1 MELYG
6 RSTGRNGSQTD
17 HTQQPEWIQPGTET
31 GLEESMRRLGL
42 WGGRGGEFYP
52 ERPGTADCAY
62 YMRTGTCGYGSKCRY
77 NHPPDRSS
85 SAGGA
90 ARSVGGGGAYPERPG
105 EPPCQYY
112 LRTGTCKFGAS
123 CKFHHPRHAGGS
135 LSNVPLNTYGYP
147 LRPEEKECSYYLKT
161 GQCKFGITCK
171 FHHPQPTGES
181 MSASASARPF
191 YSTVQS
197 TSPEQQQQ
205 QQQQFVGGPGGGY
218 RVASARPPL
227 VPGSYAPAA
236 AYGPI
241 LLSPGMLPLPP
252 NWSPYSGRV
261 SPVLSPGAPQ
271 PQPASVYG
279 VNSSFA
285 GAGAGAGAGG
295 HFRPLPPPSPGPSQT
310 ERVFPERPGQPECQ
324 YYMKTGDCKFG
335 ASCKYHHPPDWVLS
349 QANCMLSPIG
359 LPLRPGV
366 EACNFYMQN
375 GHCKFGRTCKFDHP
389 LPGAVTYGGP
399 SELPIPTI
407 PASISFSERSK
418 MDTMFTQGQT
428 QTGSS
433 PEVQISGQT
442 SPQTR

>member
-17 HTQQPEWIQPGTET
+17 HIQQPEWIQPGTDT

-90 ARSVGGGGAYPERPG
+90 ARSAGGGAYPERPG

-181 MSASASARPF
+181 MPASASASARPF

-197 TSPEQQQQ
+197 PSPEQYPA
-205 QQQQFVGGPGGGY
+205 GAY
-218 RVASARPPL
+218 RVARPPL
-227 VPGSYAPAA
+227 VPGSYAPG

-241 LLSPGMLPLPP
+241 LLSPGMVPLP

-261 SPVLSPGAPQ
+261 SPVLSPGA
-271 PQPASVYG
+271 QPASVYG
-279 VNSSFA
+279 VNSSAPPFA
-285 GAGAGAGAGG
+285 G

-349 QANCMLSPIG
+349 KANCVLSPIG

-389 LPGAVTYGGP
+389 LPGAVSYGGP
-399 SELPIPTI
+399 SDIPMAIPI
-407 PASISFSERSK
+407 AERSK
-418 MDTMFTQGQT
+418 MDTHPHSSSSVGLMFPQGQS
-428 QTGSS
+428 GPSGD
-433 PEVQISGQT
+433 VQISGQT